1 MNNKKKSA
9 DLSDITKDI
18 SILNEERKSFQ
29 DDLIILQK
37 ELAFQKKEKKN
48 KTDELIT
55 ANKELAKQFEEK
67 KKRANELIL
76 FSKKFIHQKNRADAL
91 IIANKELSD
100 YKHALDQSSI
110 IAITDQK
117 GIIKHVND
125 NFCKIS
131 KYTSEELIGQDHK
144 IINSGYHPKEFIK
157 NLWITIANGK
167 IWKGE
172 LKNSAK
178 DGTIYWVDTTIVPF
192 LDENGKPFQYLAIRT
207 DITEQKKVEHQLQ
220 KSETFNKGVLSSITL
235 HIAVIDE
242 SGTLMSVNEAWV
254 NFANKNGA
262 TSLKRISTG
271 SNYFDVCRQAIK
283 DGDTIAEM
291 ALTGI
296 QSVFKKEKQY
306 FEMEYP
312 CHSPQQQRWFILRA
326 TNLGSDTNQIVLSHQ
341 DITKQK
347 QLLIREEKLLEDIVQ
362 RNKNLEQFSYIIS
375 HNLRLPVANIL
386 GLISLLD
393 EEDIPKDTVDYINK
407 SINLSANKLDEII
420 KDLNDIL
427 QTKNNINERKELV
440 NFSNLVSDICVSI
453 ETLIKEK
460 SATITYEFAEAEE
473 MMTIKSYLYSI
484 FFNLISN
491 SLKYRQHDIPSVI
504 EIKSKVENNKVILLF
519 KDNGMGI
526 DLKKENNSVFGLYK
540 RFHTKYAE
548 GKGIG
553 LFMVKTQIEAIGGS
567 IGIKSEV
574 NKGSEFRIEFPLP

>member
-76 FSKKFIHQKNRADAL
+76 FSKKFTHQKNRADAL

-254 NFANKNGA
+254 DFANKNGA

-271 SNYFDVCRQAIK
+271 SNYFDVCKQDIK
-283 DGDTIAEM
+283 NGDTIAEM

-386 GLISLLD
+386 GLITLLD

-484 FFNLISN
+484 FYNLISN

-526 DLKKENNSVFGLYK
+526 DLKKENNAVFGLYK

-553 LFMVKTQIEAIGGS
+553 LFMVKTQVEAIGGS

>member
-18 SILNEERKSFQ
+18 SFLNEERKSFQ

-37 ELAFQKKEKKN
+37 EIAFQKKEKKN
-48 KTDELIT
+48 RTDELIT
-55 ANKELAKQFEEK
+55 ANKELANQFEEK
-67 KKRANELIL
+67 KKRANELII
-76 FSKKFIHQKNRADAL
+76 FSKKFTHQKNRADAL

-157 NLWITIANGK
+157 DLWITIANGK

-172 LKNSAK
+172 IKNSAK

-192 LDENGKPFQYLAIRT
+192 LDKNGKPFQYLAIRT

-220 KSETFNKGVLSSITL
+220 KSEAFNKGVLSSITL

-242 SGTLMSVNEAWV
+242 SGTLISVNKAWI
-254 NFANKNGA
+254 NFANKNGE
-262 TSLKRISTG
+262 TSLNRVSIG
-271 SNYFDVCRQAIK
+271 INFFDVCRQAIK

-386 GLISLLD
+386 GLITLLD
-393 EEDIPKDTVDYINK
+393 EEDIPTETVDYINK

-427 QTKNNINERKELV
+427 QAKNSINERKELV
-440 NFSNLVSDICVSI
+440 NFTNLVSDICVSI

-484 FFNLISN
+484 FYNLISN

-526 DLKKENNSVFGLYK
+526 DLKKENNAVFGLYK

-553 LFMVKTQIEAIGGS
+553 LFMVKTQVEAIGGS

-574 NKGSEFRIEFPLP
+574 NTGSEFRIEFPLP

>member
-55 ANKELAKQFEEK
+55 ANKELAFQFEEK

-76 FSKKFIHQKNRADAL
+76 FSKKFTHQKNRTDAL

-192 LDENGKPFQYLAIRT
+192 LDKNGKPFQYLAIRT

-393 EEDIPKDTVDYINK
+393 EEDIPTETVDYINK

-427 QTKNNINERKELV
+427 QAKNNINERKELV
-440 NFSNLVSDICVSI
+440 NFSNLASDICVSI
-453 ETLIKEK
+453 ETLIKK
-460 SATITYEFAEAEE
+460 KNAIITYEFAEAEE

-484 FFNLISN
+484 FYNLISN

-526 DLKKENNSVFGLYK
+526 DLKKENNAVFGLYK

-548 GKGIG
+548 GRGIG
-553 LFMVKTQIEAIGGS
+553 LFMVKTQVEAIGGS

-574 NKGSEFRIEFPLP
+574 NRGSEFRIEFPIS

>member
-254 NFANKNGA
+254 DFANKNGA

-271 SNYFDVCRQAIK
+271 SNYFDVCKQDIK
-283 DGDTIAEM
+283 NGDTIAEM

-386 GLISLLD
+386 GLITLLD

-484 FFNLISN
+484 FYNLISN

-526 DLKKENNSVFGLYK
+526 DLKKENNAVFGLYK

-553 LFMVKTQIEAIGGS
+553 LFMVKTQVEAIGGS

-574 NKGSEFRIEFPLP
+574 NKGSEFRIEFPIS

>member
-29 DDLIILQK
+29 NDLIILQK
-37 ELAFQKKEKKN
+37 EIAFQKKEKKN
-48 KTDELIT
+48 TTDELIT

-76 FSKKFIHQKNRADAL
+76 FSKKFTHQKNRTDAL

-131 KYTSEELIGQDHK
+131 KYTPEELIGQDHK

-393 EEDIPKDTVDYINK
+393 EEDIPTETVDYINK

-427 QTKNNINERKELV
+427 QAKNNINERKELV

-453 ETLIKEK
+453 ETLIKK
-460 SATITYEFAEAEE
+460 KNAIITYEFAEAEE

-484 FFNLISN
+484 FYNLISN

-526 DLKKENNSVFGLYK
+526 DLKKENNAVFGLYK

-553 LFMVKTQIEAIGGS
+553 LFMVKTQVEAIGGS